1 MFSTIWNNIIYYPI
15 LNLLIVFYD
24 LLFDNLG
31 LAIIVIAILI
41 RLVLIPL
48 MKRQTEMTKKMSS
61 LKPQIDALQK
71 KYKNNPEKLSQEQIK
86 LYKKVGYNPLGCL
99 VTFVP
104 QLIILS
110 VLIQVIRNVTTG
122 DLNGIY
128 PFVEEWVFG
137 SGEVFIDTRFLAWDL
152 ARQFRG
158 EIPAEQLAEIQGYL
172 SFSPGRIIDLYREG
186 SISKENMRAIYNYGI
201 LNQYGF
207 QSIYTFYYLL
217 LAVLVGV
224 SQYFASKFTQV
235 MQGGLPQP
243 EAPKKGKELS
253 PEDMTKKMTK
263 SFSLILPFTTIFIAI
278 SAPAALS
285 LYWAVQSFMLVI
297 QYMLL
302 DWDKTEKGIQNLFTK
317 LRGNKEKSKKSPK

>member
-1 MFSTIWNNIIYYPI
+1 MFSTIWNNVIYFPV

-24 LLFDNLG
+24 LLFENLG

-41 RLVLIPL
+41 RLILIPL

-71 KYKNNPEKLSQEQIK
+71 KYKNNPEKLSEEQIK

-99 VTFVP
+99 ITFVP
-104 QLIILS
+104 QLLILS

-128 PFVEEWVFG
+128 PFVTNLLNDG
-137 SGEVFIDTRFLAWDL
+137 ASLTINTRFLIWDL
-152 ARQFRG
+152 TKSFNDLSSEFGKFSVEAL
-158 EIPAEQLAEIQGYL
+158 PYL
-172 SFSPGRIIDLYREG
+172 GLS
-186 SISKENMRAIYNYGI
+186 
-201 LNQYGF
+201 
-207 QSIYTFYYLL
+207 
-217 LAVLVGV
+217 VLVGI
-224 SQYFASKFTQV
+224 SQYLTTKFTQV

-243 EAPKKGKELS
+243 EEPKKGKELS

-285 LYWAVQSFMLVI
+285 LYWAIQSFTLVI

-317 LRGNKEKSKKSPK
+317 LRKNKEKSKKSPK

>member
-1 MFSTIWNNIIYYPI
+1 MFSTIWNNVIYYPI

-24 LLFDNLG
+24 LLFNNLG

-48 MKRQTEMTKKMSS
+48 MKKQTEMTKKMSS

-128 PFVEEWVFG
+128 PFVSNLLNNG
-137 SGEVFIDTRFLAWDL
+137 ASLTINTRFLIWDL
-152 ARQFRG
+152 TKSFNDFSSEFG
-158 EIPAEQLAEIQGYL
+158 IFSAEALPYL
-172 SFSPGRIIDLYREG
+172 GLS
-186 SISKENMRAIYNYGI
+186 
-201 LNQYGF
+201 
-207 QSIYTFYYLL
+207 
-217 LAVLVGV
+217 VLVGV
-224 SQYFASKFTQV
+224 SQYLTSKFTQV

-243 EAPKKGKELS
+243 EEPKKGKELS

-317 LRGNKEKSKKSPK
+317 LRKNKEKSKKSPK